1 MKKIILFLIIILII
15 SFVNRNDFYN
25 FYDTSFGKFLI
36 LIFIIY
42 VSYINVF
49 LALLISLFIL
59 ILLNL
64 IDTERE
70 YFNNITNADVNV
82 NTNMK
87 DKEKYNF
94 TLNEKKVNIMRN
106 SGKKEEKGEMYDK
119 INGNN
124 IDKITIE
131 ESLSDDSRSI
141 NVSEDKKQ
149 FLKSQ
154 LNAKSDNFPAPFD
167 DNVVTESFVNSKIRK

>member
-1 MKKIILFLIIILII
+1 M
-15 SFVNRNDFYN
+15 
-25 FYDTSFGKFLI
+25 
-36 LIFIIY
+36 
-42 VSYINVF
+42 F

-70 YFNNITNADVNV
+70 YFNNITNADVN
-82 NTNMK
+82 TNMK

-106 SGKKEEKGEMYDK
+106 SGKKKEKGEMYDK

-154 LNAKSDNFPAPFD
+154 LNDKSDNFPAPFD
-167 DNVVTESFVNSKIRK
+167 DNVVTESFVNRKIRK